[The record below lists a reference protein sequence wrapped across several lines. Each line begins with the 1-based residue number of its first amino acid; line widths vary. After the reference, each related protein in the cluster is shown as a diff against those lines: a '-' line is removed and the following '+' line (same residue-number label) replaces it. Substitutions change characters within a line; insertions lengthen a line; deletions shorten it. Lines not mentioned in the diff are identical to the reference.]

1 MNSLH
6 AIYVDQM
13 VRAIRQEQERESA
26 RRELIASLPSE
37 SFVAKSRRI
46 VGASV
51 IGAGKVIQGEAE
63 GRIEFGSGYEAPL
76 KPAR

>member
-1 MNSLH
+1 MNG
-6 AIYVDQM
+6 IYVDQL
-13 VRAIRQEQERESA
+13 VRVIRQEQERESA
-26 RRELIASLPSE
+26 RRELMASLQVE

-51 IGAGKVIQGEAE
+51 IGAGKVIQGRQASESRLE
-63 GRIEFGSGYEAPL
+63 IGSGYEAPL